1 MLVQCYAQTSFT
13 LYMIVISK
21 YLHDSK
27 NNDLNKNNQG
37 LMIASTYQKFISA
50 QVTWPKIARVIV
62 VSHSHMNAI

>member
-1 MLVQCYAQTSFT
+1 MLVQCYAQTSFI

-27 NNDLNKNNQG
+27 NNDLNNNNQG
-37 LMIASTYQKFISA
+37 FMIASTYQKFISA
-50 QVTWPKIARVIV
+50 QVIWPKIATVIV